1 MSTDF
6 TAIEALLDVPEL
18 RIVELRLMPRE
29 VFIVLESREP
39 TCLCPRCG
47 HPCLPTGEKPRTRT
61 LRDLPILQRYT
72 RLVVRIR
79 RFVCRSCS
87 LRFRERLALLA
98 GHQRWT
104 QRLYEQVR
112 AELLHGTPT
121 QELARRYGVARRTI
135 FRWTFER
142 GRGGRPR
149 QRGTVMGMDAFSVKK
164 GQVSDTHI
172 VDLQRHR
179 TITVLEGRSK
189 DAVVAWLRSHT
200 AEALAAVEVVVTDMS
215 SVYAAAVREVFGERV
230 LVIDRFHV
238 ITLAVEALE
247 EVRRMMQKQLSPEE
261 ATQRKKMRRLWLKPA
276 RDLTIEQWL
285 ARLTW
290 LERFPPFKE
299 ILQWVQEL
307 RGWFDRRY
315 PKPARAALERLI
327 AKAQASAIAGLHEM
341 AGTLVRWKESLVNFI
356 RHRFTNGMVEGFNTK
371 IKLIQRMA
379 YGLRNP
385 NNRRKRIQA
394 WCGAA

>member
-1 MSTDF
+1 MCMDF
-6 TAIEALLDVPEL
+6 TSIEALLDLPEL
-18 RIVELRLMPRE
+18 RIVDQRLMPHE
-29 VFIVLESREP
+29 IFIELESREQ
-39 TCLCPRCG
+39 TCLCPRCAQ
-47 HPCLPTGEKPRTRT
+47 PCLPTGEKPRTRT
-61 LRDLPILQRYT
+61 LRDLPMLHRFT

-79 RFVCRSCS
+79 RFFCS
-87 LRFRERLALLA
+87 ACALRFRERLALLA

-104 QRLYEQVR
+104 QRLYAQVR

-121 QELARRYGVARRTI
+121 KELARRYGVARRTV

-149 QRGTVMGMDAFSVKK
+149 QLGTVMGMDEFSVKK
-164 GQVSDTHI
+164 GHVYDTHI
-172 VDLQRHR
+172 VDLQRRR
-179 TITVLEGRSK
+179 TLTVLEGRSK
-189 DAVVAWLRSHT
+189 DAVVAWLSSHS
-200 AEALAAVEVVVTDMS
+200 AEELAAVEVVVTDMS

-238 ITLAVEALE
+238 IKLAVEALE
-247 EVRRMMQKQLSPEE
+247 EVRRAIQKQLSQDEVK
-261 ATQRKKMRRLWLKPA
+261 QLKKMRRLWLKPA
-276 RDLTIEQWL
+276 QDLTIEQWV

-290 LERFPPFKE
+290 LERFAPFKE
-299 ILQWVQEL
+299 VLQWVQEL

-315 PKPARAALERLI
+315 AKPARAALERLI
-327 AKAQASAIAGLHEM
+327 AKAQSSEIEGLQKM

-356 RHRFTNGMVEGFNTK
+356 RHRFTNGIVEGFNTK

-385 NNRRKRIQA
+385 KNRRKRIQA
-394 WCGAA
+394 WCGEA

>member
-1 MSTDF
+1 MCMDF
-6 TAIEALLDVPEL
+6 TSVEELLDLPEL
-18 RIVELRLMPRE
+18 RIVEQRLTPRE

-39 TCLCPRCG
+39 MRPCPCCAQLCP
-47 HPCLPTGEKPRTRT
+47 PTGERPRTRT
-61 LRDLPILQRYT
+61 LKDLPLLQRFT

-79 RFVCRSCS
+79 RFRCRSCR
-87 LRFRERLALLA
+87 LRFWEKPSMLE
-98 GHQRWT
+98 GHRRWT

-121 QELARRYGVARRTI
+121 KELARRYGVARRTV

-149 QRGTVMGMDAFSVKK
+149 QLGPVMGMDEFSVKK
-164 GQVSDTHI
+164 GHVYDTHI
-172 VDLQRHR
+172 VDLHRHR

-200 AEALAAVEVVVTDMS
+200 AEALATVEVVVTDMS
-215 SVYAAAVREVFGERV
+215 SVYAAAVREVFGEHV

-238 ITLAVEALE
+238 INLAVEALE
-247 EVRRMMQKQLSPEE
+247 EVRRVMQKQLSPEE
-261 ATQRKKMRRLWLKPA
+261 AKQLKKMRRLWLKPA
-276 RDLTIEQWL
+276 RDLTLEQWL

-290 LERFPPFKE
+290 LERFPQFKE

-327 AKAQASAIAGLHEM
+327 AKARSSETEGLQQM
-341 AGTLVRWKESLVNFI
+341 AGTLLRWKESLLNFM